1 MIKKRTERAVAE
13 FSVSRSDLPLGP
25 APIQPDWIH
34 EGNPQARNLIVSKS
48 RDGAALTLLWEC
60 SAGVFT
66 WRYDCDETI
75 HVLEGEAHLFDGV
88 KERRIAAGDVVFF
101 PAGARVTWRVDR
113 YIRKVAFFREVL
125 PLPMIL
131 PLRIWWRGAAV
142 LRAMAAALARRAS
155 RRFDLPRTS
164 AITRLEGERASA
176 AL

>member
-1 MIKKRTERAVAE
+1 VAE
-13 FSVSRSDLPLGP
+13 FSVSQSDLPLEP
-25 APIQPDWIH
+25 APIHPDWIH
-34 EGNPQARNLIVSKS
+34 EGAPQARNRIVSKS

-60 SAGVFT
+60 TAGVFT

-75 HVLEGEAHLFDGV
+75 HVIEGEASLCDGG

-125 PLPMIL
+125 PAPLILPM
-131 PLRIWWRGAAV
+131 RIWWRGVALIRDWAAMIAG
-142 LRAMAAALARRAS
+142 RARRLEA
-155 RRFDLPRTS
+155 PRPS
-164 AITRLEGERASA
+164 PIAHLDAEEARG